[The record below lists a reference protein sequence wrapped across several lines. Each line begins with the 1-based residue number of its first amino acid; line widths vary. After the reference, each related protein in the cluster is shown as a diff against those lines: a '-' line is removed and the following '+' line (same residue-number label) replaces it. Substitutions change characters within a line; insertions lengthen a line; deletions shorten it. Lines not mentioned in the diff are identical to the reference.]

1 MFSLDMKSHFLFAL
15 SLFFSLVMIN
25 AGLNKFFC
33 YLPMPPMPE
42 GAEKLIEAFIESRWL
57 LPLIASVELIGG
69 ILFII
74 PRTRAL
80 GAITLFPVVVG
91 IFLFN
96 LALVP
101 DNIVVSAVLL
111 LVNLIIIYEKRAKY
125 MPMLQE

>member
-1 MFSLDMKSHFLFAL
+1 MKANFLFAL

-25 AGLNKFFC
+25 AGLNKFFG

-42 GAEKLIEAFIESRWL
+42 AAEKLIAAFIESHWL
-57 LPLIASVELIGG
+57 LPLIATVELAGG

-80 GAITLFPVVVG
+80 GAITLFPVVIG

-96 LALVP
+96 LVLVP
-101 DNIVVSAVLL
+101 DNIGVSTVLL
-111 LVNLIIIYEKRAKY
+111 LVNLVIIYENRAKY

>member
-1 MFSLDMKSHFLFAL
+1 MKSHFLFAL
-15 SLFFSLVMIN
+15 SLFLSLVMIN

-33 YLPMPPMPE
+33 YLPMPPMPK
-42 GAEKLIEAFIESRWL
+42 GAEKLIAAFIESRWL
-57 LPLIASVELIGG
+57 LPLIASAELIGG

-80 GAITLFPVVVG
+80 GAIILFPVVVG

-111 LVNLIIIYEKRAKY
+111 LVNLIIIYENRAKY

>member
-1 MFSLDMKSHFLFAL
+1 MKSHLLFAL
-15 SLFFSLVMIN
+15 SLFLSLVMIN
-25 AGLNKFFC
+25 AGLNKFFG

-42 GAEKLIEAFIESRWL
+42 GAEKLIAAFIESRWL
-57 LPLIASVELIGG
+57 LPLIAIVELAGG

-96 LALVP
+96 LVLVP

-111 LVNLIIIYEKRAKY
+111 LVNLTIIYENRTKY